1 MFIGHFA
8 VGLAA
13 KKAAPRASLGIL
25 FFAAQFA
32 DLLWPILVLLGVEQ
46 VRIAP
51 GNTKF
56 TPFDFVSYPY
66 SHSLAFELLWAALIG
81 GAYFFVKRQAREA
94 IVIALCVPTHWLLDF
109 LTHRPDM
116 PIIPGGARYGLGL
129 WNSLWGTLAVEIALF
144 AIGVAIYLRATRAK
158 DRTGTY
164 ALWALLVFLIVAYL
178 GNIAGPP
185 PPSSKAVATMA
196 LSMWLLLPWA
206 AWADRHR
213 EVRA

>member
-8 VGLAA
+8 IGLAA
-13 KKAAPRASLGIL
+13 KKAAPRASLGTL

-32 DLLWPILVLLGVEQ
+32 DLLWPILVLLGIEV

-51 GNTKF
+51 GDTKF
-56 TPFDFVSYPY
+56 TPLEFVSYPY

-81 GAYFFVKRQAREA
+81 GVYFLVKRQAREA
-94 IVIALCVPTHWLLDF
+94 IVVAVCLPTHWLLDY

-116 PIIPGGARYGLGL
+116 PIVPGGPRYGVGL
-129 WNSLWGTLAVEIALF
+129 WNSMAGTLGVEIALF
-144 AIGVAIYLRATRAK
+144 VIGAGIYLRTTRAK
-158 DRTGTY
+158 DGTGTY
-164 ALWALLVFLIVAYL
+164 ALWALLIFLMGAYL
-178 GNIAGPP
+178 GNLAGPP
-185 PPSSKAVATMA
+185 PPSPKAVATVA
-196 LSMWLLLPWA
+196 LAMWLLLPWA